1 MCSLDKEEQMFFQT
15 ACYTDQGLVRASNQ
29 DAYTV
34 KTVQSGRREIALAAI
49 CDGMGGLAQGEVA
62 SARMVRGVEAWFRQ
76 AAPAILAEELPE
88 GDLAA
93 QWTELVQSANQA
105 IFRYGQTQGVRLGT
119 TVTALLLTG
128 GRDYLLHV
136 GDCRAYRITATDV
149 LQLTE
154 DETLAAQEL
163 RSGRLTEAEYLQDSR
178 KNILLQCVGAGGVVT
193 PTLLAE
199 PLTEECVFLLCS
211 DGFYHTLEVEELA
224 ALYPLRTDRE
234 RMRQHLA
241 ELGRLCRERGEQ
253 DNLTALAVACCDSSC
268 RPTLLLGEEDDVPRF
283 LLDET
288 VVHSPQGEPDLP

>member
-1 MCSLDKEEQMFFQT
+1 MLFQT
-15 ACYTDQGLVRASNQ
+15 ACHTDQGPVRSSNQ

-34 KTVQSGRREIALAAI
+34 KTVRSKGEEIALAAI

-76 AAPAILAEELPE
+76 AAPTILAGRLPE

-105 IFRYGQTQGVRLGT
+105 IFRYGQARGARLGT
-119 TVTALLLTG
+119 TVTVLLLAG

-136 GDCRAYRITATDV
+136 GDCRVYRITAAEV

-234 RMRQHLA
+234 GTRRYLA
-241 ELGRLCRERGEQ
+241 ELARRCRERGEQ
-253 DNLTALAVACCDSSC
+253 DNLTALTVACPDPAC
-268 RPTLLLGEEDDVPRF
+268 RPTLLLEEDTAPQY

-288 VVHSPQGEPDLP
+288 VVHAPEDGGPDLP